1 MSKPPT
7 ERKMV
12 ASAIALRTLLKELQ
26 FPPAHEISVIGFLF
40 GLLLREIPE
49 NARPEVLSAFNDI
62 ISATVEVE
70 NERLDPTP
78 RSQVS

>member
-26 FPPAHEISVIGFLF
+26 FPPAYEISVTGFLF

-49 NARPEVLSAFNDI
+49 SARPEVLSAFNDI
-62 ISATVEVE
+62 ISATVA
-70 NERLDPTP
+70 DDA
-78 RSQVS
+78 